1 MDRDIDLSFERIRED
16 DDEVFGMS
24 KQSKRRS
31 RRDDK
36 DEKEEEEDFEE
47 VETSTE
53 RWIPEDAAISVSNSP
68 LTLIPRH
75 SSTTNTRIGTAT
87 LLSRSSKR
95 IFERKKTN
103 AGQIGRHQRFL
114 QRSSSRGVGTETST
128 GRNCRASTS
137 S

>member
-53 RWIPEDAAISVSNSP
+53 RWIPEDAAISVSNS
-68 LTLIPRH
+68 LSLSH
-75 SSTTNTRIGTAT
+75 STKFIN
-87 LLSRSSKR
+87 
-95 IFERKKTN
+95 KKHTY
-103 AGQIGRHQRFL
+103 
-114 QRSSSRGVGTETST
+114 
-128 GRNCRASTS
+128 RNCYTTIEIE
-137 S
+137 